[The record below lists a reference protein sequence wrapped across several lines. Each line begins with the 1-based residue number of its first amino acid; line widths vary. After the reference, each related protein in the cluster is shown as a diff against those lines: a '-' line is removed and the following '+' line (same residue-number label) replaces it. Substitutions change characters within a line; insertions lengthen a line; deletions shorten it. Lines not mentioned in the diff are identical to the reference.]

1 MSSENFY
8 LNHDVVEYEYF
19 NFYFKNNIDDFIQ
32 MLLEYKKRNFVYIE
46 FIDEGMAF
54 YHEETEE
61 QCKERLEKERIVE
74 EQRKQRE
81 IRAAEKRE
89 KNKKIKEVALKL
101 KKAQNLINNKDFV
114 NNAKAEIVQKALKNY
129 NNLSQELNFLTQNIS

>member
-8 LNHDVVEYEYF
+8 PNYDVVEYE
-19 NFYFKNNIDDFIQ
+19 FYVENSIDKVIE
-32 MLLEYKKRNFVYIE
+32 MLLEYKKRNFVYMNILN
-46 FIDEGMAF
+46 DGGMAF

-61 QCKERLEKERIVE
+61 QRKERLEKERIVE

-89 KNKKIKEVALKL
+89 KNKKIKEVKLKL
-101 KKAQNLINNKDFV
+101 KKAQKLINNKNFV
-114 NNAKAEIVQKALKNY
+114 NKAKPEIVQQALKNY
-129 NNLSQELNFLTQNIS
+129 NNLSQELNFLIQNIS